1 MPLVTVK
8 VIEGIFSEAQKHE
21 MIQRLTDVMVSIEG
35 EAMRRSTWVVVEE
48 VKSGNWG
55 IGGKVLTTDDLKAL
69 DKKRVHEY
77 VKI

>member
-69 DKKRVHEY
+69 DKKRIHEY